1 MSLLSIT
8 QIDFD
13 EFREVFKL
21 APDLLPPGLK
31 ELVDVS
37 GFFLKG
43 LTGLGKAVIIDAPG
57 ALLSTTGSVLSGLF
71 GLTKSESGFVSGCS
85 ASKPSPARSSA
96 DHSYSAPLAIP
107 CGLRRSTSATRT
119 WKRLGRRRT
128 RPFASRRRS
137 SRRRGPAAANRRAS
151 KSGAWRLSRSNRGQR
166 KCTGDFTRATRTS
179 SFTRTR
185 KAPTRTSSPTIC
197 TFGLVRRRARIASAF
212 DPPSHP
218 PPALAAARYLPPRA
232 PRVTLRLCN
241 RFAGKKTTQDEM
253 GTAAYKTVEL
263 DDLLDGVPIQHREV
277 MMHESAQFK
286 GLFKAVSY
294 LKGGVASA
302 FNHVEPNAYISK
314 LLHVKKVGK
323 TTSIIEVPCKRDSL
337 NEGDAFVLDT
347 GATIYVWA
355 GSGCSPFVRPPLSR
369 SRGVPVLPLPPP
381 LACLLSLTQ
390 SSL

>member
-1 MSLLSIT
+1 MQKDRQADWQDTNMSLFGSDIEKKCKEAAADSEP
-8 QIDFD
+8 QWDGAG
-13 EFREVFKL
+13 VK
-21 APDLLPPGLK
+21 PGLQVWRIEQFK
-31 ELVDVS
+31 VVKQKPEDAGSFYEGDSYIVLHTHKDDDAEKLEYDVY
-37 GFFLKG
+37 FWLG
-43 LTGLGKAVIIDAPG
+43 LE
-57 ALLSTTGSVLSGLF
+57 STT
-71 GLTKSESGFVSGCS
+71 
-85 ASKPSPARSSA
+85 
-96 DHSYSAPLAIP
+96 
-107 CGLRRSTSATRT
+107 
-119 WKRLGRRRT
+119 
-128 RPFASRRRS
+128 
-137 SRRRGPAAANRRAS
+137 
-151 KSGAWRLSRSNRGQR
+151 
-166 KCTGDFTRATRTS
+166 
-179 SFTRTR
+179 
-185 KAPTRTSSPTIC
+185 
-197 TFGLVRRRARIASAF
+197 
-212 DPPSHP
+212 
-218 PPALAAARYLPPRA
+218 
-232 PRVTLRLCN
+232 
-241 RFAGKKTTQDEM
+241 DER